1 MRSLWNTLDRQLRR
15 DIGAVG
21 LAIGVVGA
29 SFGAIAVAAGQSPW
43 IPLTMSATVF
53 AGGAQFTALGIAAGG
68 GTAAAAV
75 LAGLILNA
83 RLLVF
88 GLSIADVL
96 QTGWR
101 ARLLG
106 SHLLVDQAA
115 AFTQA
120 ERDPLR
126 RRAAYLGCGVLLY
139 LTWNLGTLLGVLAG
153 RAIGDPRAL
162 GLDAAEPMVFL
173 ALVLP
178 ALREAPARRCA
189 LAGAALAL
197 ATAPFLPAG
206 LPVLLGLLGLVAAR
220 HTSTEPVADAGTE
233 PVADT
238 RADPPTVRSTD
249 AAPAPRTADDA

>member
-29 SFGAIAVAAGQSPW
+29 SFGAIAVTSGQSPW
-43 IPLTMSATVF
+43 VPLTMSATVF
-53 AGGAQFTALGIAAGG
+53 AGGAQFTMLGIAAGG
-68 GTAAAAV
+68 GTTAAAV

-88 GLSIADVL
+88 GLSVADVL
-96 QTGWR
+96 QTSWR

-115 AFTQA
+115 AFAQA
-120 ERDPLR
+120 QRDPHR
-126 RRAAYLGCGVLLY
+126 RRAAYLLCGALLY
-139 LTWNLGTLLGVLAG
+139 LTWNLGTLVGVLAG
-153 RAIGDPRAL
+153 RVVGDPRAL

-178 ALREAPARRCA
+178 ALREATARRCA
-189 LAGAALAL
+189 LTGAALAL
-197 ATAPFLPAG
+197 AAVPFLPAG
-206 LPVLLGLLGLVAAR
+206 LPVLLGLLGLAA
-220 HTSTEPVADAGTE
+220 AG
-233 PVADT
+233 VT
-238 RADPPTVRSTD
+238 RTRPAT
-249 AAPAPRTADDA
+249 APGTADRS